1 MRRLAAFLVVILLH
15 STQALAASKAR
26 LYNLDNGAV
35 AVLEY
40 KNKWW
45 MGHGPISGT
54 LPTGEIVQGEFSTV
68 PASDTAWGTIYGQGT
83 SAGVTTTRI
92 SNAQR
97 GSAVVS
103 GQGIV
108 IQCEYIVSALSAHG
122 SGYCTDNHQ
131 GKYKIMF

>member
-1 MRRLAAFLVVILLH
+1 MRRLAAVLVAVSLT
-15 STQALAASKAR
+15 STAAVAASKAR
-26 LYNLDNGAV
+26 LYNLDTGAV
-35 AVLEY
+35 TVFEY

-45 MGHGPISGT
+45 MGQGPISGT
-54 LPTGEIVQGEFSTV
+54 LPDGGKVEGEFSTV

-83 SAGVTTTRI
+83 SAGVTTTRV

-122 SGYCTDNHQ
+122 SGYCTDNHE